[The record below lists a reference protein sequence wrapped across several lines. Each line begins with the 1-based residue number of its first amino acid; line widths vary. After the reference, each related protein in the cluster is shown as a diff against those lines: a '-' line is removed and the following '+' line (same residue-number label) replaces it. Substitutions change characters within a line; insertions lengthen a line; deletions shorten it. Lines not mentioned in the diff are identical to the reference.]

1 VTEQEKD
8 LEVIAALKTVAYD
21 QAPPEFWDVI
31 EREVKAGQKL
41 EDATD
46 IYGEI
51 LIDVMA
57 YALMPSPGEEPTE
70 R

>member
-1 VTEQEKD
+1 MTQQEKD
-8 LEVIAALKTVAYD
+8 LEVIEALKSVAYD
-21 QAPPEFWDVI
+21 QAPAEWWETI
-31 EREVKAGQKL
+31 EREVRAGQRL

-46 IYGEI
+46 IYAEI

-57 YALMPSPGEEPTE
+57 YALTPEPDPSE

>member
-1 VTEQEKD
+1 MTQQEKD
-8 LEVIAALKTVAYD
+8 LEVIDALKAVAYD
-21 QAPPEFWDVI
+21 QAPAEWWDTI
-31 EREVKAGQKL
+31 EREVKAGQRL

-46 IYGEI
+46 IYAEI

-57 YALMPSPGEEPTE
+57 YAMSPEPDPSE

>member
-1 VTEQEKD
+1 MTEQEKD
-8 LEVIAALKTVAYD
+8 LEVIEALKAVAYD
-21 QAPPEFWDVI
+21 QAPPEWWDTI
-31 EREVKAGQKL
+31 EREVKAGQRL

-46 IYGEI
+46 IYAEI

-57 YALMPSPGEEPTE
+57 YALTPLPDPSE

>member
-1 VTEQEKD
+1 MTQQEKD
-8 LEVIAALKTVAYD
+8 LEVIDALKAVAYD
-21 QAPPEFWDVI
+21 QAPAEWWDTI
-31 EREVKAGQKL
+31 EREVKAGQRL

-46 IYGEI
+46 IYAEI

-57 YALMPSPGEEPTE
+57 YALTPEPDPTE

>member
-1 VTEQEKD
+1 MTEQEKD
-8 LEVIAALKTVAYD
+8 LEVLEALKSVAYD
-21 QAPPEFWDVI
+21 QAPPEWWEFMEEQI
-31 EREVKAGQKL
+31 REGQRL

-46 IYGEI
+46 IYAEI

-57 YALMPSPGEEPTE
+57 YALTPMPDPSE

>member
-1 VTEQEKD
+1 MTQQEKD
-8 LEVIAALKTVAYD
+8 LEVIDALKAVAYD
-21 QAPPEFWDVI
+21 QAPAEWWDTI
-31 EREVKAGQKL
+31 EREVKAGQRL

-46 IYGEI
+46 IYAEI

-57 YALMPSPGEEPTE
+57 YALTPMPDPTE

>member
-1 VTEQEKD
+1 MTEQEKD
-8 LEVIAALKTVAYD
+8 LEVIEALKAVAYD
-21 QAPPEFWDVI
+21 QAPAEWWETI
-31 EREVKAGQKL
+31 EREVRAGQRL

-46 IYGEI
+46 IYAEI

-57 YALMPSPGEEPTE
+57 YALTPEPDPSE

>member
-1 VTEQEKD
+1 MTQQEKD
-8 LEVIAALKTVAYD
+8 LEVIDALKAVAYD
-21 QAPPEFWDVI
+21 QAPAEWWDTI
-31 EREVKAGQKL
+31 EREVKAGQRL

-46 IYGEI
+46 IYAEI

-57 YALMPSPGEEPTE
+57 YALTPTPDPSE

>member
-1 VTEQEKD
+1 MTQQEKD
-8 LEVIAALKTVAYD
+8 LEVIDALKAVAYD
-21 QAPPEFWDVI
+21 QAPAEWWDTI
-31 EREVKAGQKL
+31 EREVKAGQRL

-46 IYGEI
+46 IYAEI

-57 YALMPSPGEEPTE
+57 YALTPMPDPSE

>member
-1 VTEQEKD
+1 MTEREKD
-8 LEVIAALKTVAYD
+8 LEVLGALKSVAYD
-21 QAPPEFWDVI
+21 QAPPEWWTFM
-31 EREVKAGQKL
+31 EEQLQAGQRL

-46 IYGEI
+46 IYAEI

-57 YALMPSPGEEPTE
+57 YALTPMPDPSE

>member
-1 VTEQEKD
+1 MTQQEKD
-8 LEVIAALKTVAYD
+8 LEVIEALKAVAYD
-21 QAPPEFWDVI
+21 QAPAEWWDTI
-31 EREVKAGQKL
+31 EREVKAGQRL

-46 IYGEI
+46 IYAEI

-57 YALMPSPGEEPTE
+57 YALTPEPDPTE

>member
-1 VTEQEKD
+1 MTQQEKD
-8 LEVIAALKTVAYD
+8 LEVIDALKAVAYD
-21 QAPPEFWDVI
+21 QAPAEWWETI
-31 EREVKAGQKL
+31 EREVRAGQRL

-46 IYGEI
+46 IYAEI

-57 YALMPSPGEEPTE
+57 YALTPEPDPSE

>member
-1 VTEQEKD
+1 MTQQEKD
-8 LEVIAALKTVAYD
+8 LEVIDSLKAVAYD
-21 QAPPEFWDVI
+21 QAPAEWWDTI
-31 EREVKAGQKL
+31 EREVKAGQRL

-46 IYGEI
+46 IYAEI

-57 YALMPSPGEEPTE
+57 YALTPEPDPTE

>member
-1 VTEQEKD
+1 MTEQEKD
-8 LEVIAALKTVAYD
+8 LEVIEALKAVAYD
-21 QAPPEFWDVI
+21 QAPPEWWETI
-31 EREVKAGQKL
+31 EREVKAGQRL

-46 IYGEI
+46 IYAEI

-57 YALMPSPGEEPTE
+57 YALTPLPDPSE

>member
-1 VTEQEKD
+1 MTQQEKD
-8 LEVIAALKTVAYD
+8 LEVIDALKAVAYD
-21 QAPPEFWDVI
+21 QAPAEWWDTI
-31 EREVKAGQKL
+31 EREVRAGQRL

-46 IYGEI
+46 IYAEI

-57 YALMPSPGEEPTE
+57 YALSPEPDPSE

>member
-1 VTEQEKD
+1 MTEQEKD
-8 LEVIAALKTVAYD
+8 LEVLGALKSVAYD
-21 QAPPEFWDVI
+21 QAPPDWWTFME
-31 EREVKAGQKL
+31 EQLQAGQRL

-46 IYGEI
+46 IYAEI

-57 YALMPSPGEEPTE
+57 YALTPMPDPSE